1 MDVRANP
8 SQEEGRV
15 CNVVLL
21 YYCMVFVVF
30 CGKDGR
36 EDLLCPFHAHPG
48 GPSNTYRIYACK
60 PVYLLILVL

>member
-15 CNVVLL
+15 CNVVL
-21 YYCMVFVVF
+21 

-60 PVYLLILVL
+60 PVYMLILVL